1 MVVKGRV
8 FSAIG
13 AMDKDNT
20 YRLSSKD
27 GGDNA
32 RQRRLS
38 AAVADPTGRRDPT
51 KSIFAGMTP
60 HTHTS
65 CIVWNT
71 FV

>member
-1 MVVKGRV
+1 MVVRGYV
-8 FSAIG
+8 CIFVG
-13 AMDKDNT
+13 TMDKENT
-20 YRLSSKD
+20 DQLSNKN

-32 RQRRLS
+32 RHRSLS
-38 AAVADPTGRRDPT
+38 AAVADPTGRRNPT
-51 KSIFAGMTP
+51 KSIFAGMT